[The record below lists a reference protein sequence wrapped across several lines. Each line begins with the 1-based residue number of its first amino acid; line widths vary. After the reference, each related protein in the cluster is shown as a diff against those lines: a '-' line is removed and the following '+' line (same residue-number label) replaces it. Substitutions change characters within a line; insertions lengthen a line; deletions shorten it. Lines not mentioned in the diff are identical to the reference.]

1 MFDNLV
7 FVKIIFKLN
16 HPKIYSKIMK
26 YQTTLPDFSDLC
38 ARDISSNVSSLIKAQ
53 REKIKNLL
61 NDDTKPNLSLVSEI
75 EEMHHKLS
83 MVFSPIS
90 HLQNVIDDPDWRE
103 AYNRCIPLL
112 TEYGTELSQDPDL
125 EKAYHKI
132 IKKLKDKSSPEFSL
146 LEKELKSFALNGV
159 NLDQNKKTK
168 FKDLKKQ
175 LSIKQ
180 AKFGQNVQDST
191 DSWFY
196 FTAEESEIIGITS
209 EILQQAKERAD
220 KENKSGWQFSLD
232 YPTYHAVMT
241 HAENSNLREKF
252 YRAWST
258 RASDQADQKKWNNS
272 DNIKEI
278 LAIRK
283 EISELVGF
291 DNYAEYS
298 LATKMAETTADVFEF
313 LYDLANKTKSTALNE
328 IEMIEQ
334 FAGQK
339 LQPWDVSYYLEKY
352 KQENFSVSDD
362 ELKQYFQKST
372 VQNGIFDV
380 AKSLFDITLEINP
393 NIPVWHESVEFVEV
407 KNLNGEI
414 IGGFYIDLFARNGKR
429 SGAWMDEC
437 VIRKNINDN
446 KMLPIGYLVCNF
458 TPPNEKGISLLT
470 HNDVITWFHEFGHM
484 LHHLLTKVDL
494 PSISGINGVP
504 WDGVELPSQ
513 FMENFAWNYQVLKD
527 CSKHHI
533 TGQYFPKSI
542 FRKLQKARNF
552 GSGLAMLRQ
561 LEFALYDLSIHTN
574 YEADKDGDTL
584 NILASIKSQISLL
597 ESPDYNRFPMSFSH
611 IFAGGYAAGYY
622 SYKWAE
628 VLAAD
633 AFSAFEEGDI
643 FDKKLASKFRKEIL
657 EIGGSRDFMQGFK
670 NFRGR
675 APSLDPLL
683 IQNGITV

>member
-1 MFDNLV
+1 
-7 FVKIIFKLN
+7 
-16 HPKIYSKIMK
+16 MK

-61 NDDTKPNLSLVSEI
+61 NDDTKPNFSLVSEI

-90 HLQNVIDDPDWRE
+90 HLQNVMDDPDWRE
-103 AYNRCIPLL
+103 AYNSCIPLL

-125 EKAYHKI
+125 EKAYRKI

-146 LEKELKSFALNGV
+146 LEKELRSFTLNGV

-191 DSWFY
+191 DSWLY
-196 FTAEESEIIGITS
+196 FTAEESETVGITS

-252 YRAWST
+252 YKAWST
-258 RASDQADQKKWNNS
+258 RASDQADQKKWDNS

-291 DNYAEYS
+291 NNYAEYS

-372 VQNGIFDV
+372 VQNGMFDV

-633 AFSAFEEGDI
+633 AFSAFEEGGI

-675 APSLDPLL
+675 APSLEPLL
-683 IQNGITV
+683 IQNGITT

>member
-1 MFDNLV
+1 
-7 FVKIIFKLN
+7 
-16 HPKIYSKIMK
+16 MK

-61 NDDTKPNLSLVSEI
+61 NDDTKPNFSLVSEI

-90 HLQNVIDDPDWRE
+90 HLQNVMDDPDWRE
-103 AYNRCIPLL
+103 AYNSCIPLL

-125 EKAYHKI
+125 EKAYRKI

-146 LEKELKSFALNGV
+146 LEKELRSFTLNGV

-168 FKDLKKQ
+168 LKNLKKQ

-191 DSWFY
+191 DSWLY
-196 FTAEESEIIGITS
+196 FTAEESETIGITS

-252 YRAWST
+252 YKAWST
-258 RASDQADQKKWNNS
+258 RASDQADQKKWDNS

-291 DNYAEYS
+291 NNYAEYS

-339 LQPWDVSYYLEKY
+339 LQPWDASYYLEKY

-372 VQNGIFDV
+372 VQNGMFDV

-533 TGQYFPKSI
+533 TGQHFPKSI

-561 LEFALYDLSIHTN
+561 IEFALYDLSIHTN

-633 AFSAFEEGDI
+633 AFSAFEEGGI

-657 EIGGSRDFMQGFK
+657 EIGGSRDFMQAFK

-675 APSLDPLL
+675 APSLEPLL
-683 IQNGITV
+683 IQNGITT

>member
-1 MFDNLV
+1 
-7 FVKIIFKLN
+7 
-16 HPKIYSKIMK
+16 MK

-61 NDDTKPNLSLVSEI
+61 NDDTKPNFSLVSEI

-90 HLQNVIDDPDWRE
+90 HLQNVMDDPDWRE
-103 AYNRCIPLL
+103 AYNSCIPLL

-125 EKAYHKI
+125 EKAYRKI

-146 LEKELKSFALNGV
+146 LEKELRSFTLNGV

-191 DSWFY
+191 DSWLY
-196 FTAEESEIIGITS
+196 FTAEESETAGITS

-252 YRAWST
+252 YKAWST
-258 RASDQADQKKWNNS
+258 RASDQADQKKWDNS

-291 DNYAEYS
+291 NNYAEYS

-372 VQNGIFDV
+372 VQNGMFDV

-393 NIPVWHESVEFVEV
+393 NIPVWHESVEFIEV

-429 SGAWMDEC
+429 GGAWMDEC

-527 CSKHHI
+527 CSEHHI

-542 FRKLQKARNF
+542 FRKLQRARNF

-561 LEFALYDLSIHTN
+561 LEFALYDLNIHTN

-584 NILASIKSQISLL
+584 NILASIKSQISLI

-633 AFSAFEEGDI
+633 AFSAFEEGGI

>member
-1 MFDNLV
+1 M
-7 FVKIIFKLN
+7 FKLI
-16 HPKIYSKIMK
+16 HPNIYSEIMK

-61 NDDTKPNLSLVSEI
+61 NDDTKPNFSLVSEI

-90 HLQNVIDDPDWRE
+90 HLQNVMDDPDWRE
-103 AYNRCIPLL
+103 AYNSCIPLL

-125 EKAYHKI
+125 EKAYRKI

-146 LEKELKSFALNGV
+146 LEKELRSFTLNGV

-191 DSWFY
+191 DSWLY
-196 FTAEESEIIGITS
+196 FTAEESETIGITS

-252 YRAWST
+252 YKAWST
-258 RASDQADQKKWNNS
+258 RASDQADQKKWDNS

-291 DNYAEYS
+291 NNYAEYS

-372 VQNGIFDV
+372 VQNGMFDV

-584 NILASIKSQISLL
+584 NILASIKSQISLI

-633 AFSAFEEGDI
+633 AFSAFEEGGI

>member
-1 MFDNLV
+1 
-7 FVKIIFKLN
+7 
-16 HPKIYSKIMK
+16 MK

-61 NDDTKPNLSLVSEI
+61 NNDDTKPNFSLVSEI

-90 HLQNVIDDPDWRE
+90 HLQNVMDDPDWRE
-103 AYNRCIPLL
+103 AYNSCIPLL

-125 EKAYHKI
+125 EKAYRKI

-146 LEKELKSFALNGV
+146 LEKELRSFTLNGV

-191 DSWFY
+191 DSWLY
-196 FTAEESEIIGITS
+196 FTAEESETIGITS
-209 EILQQAKERAD
+209 EILQQAKDRAD

-252 YRAWST
+252 YKAWST
-258 RASDQADQKKWNNS
+258 RASDQADQKKWDNS

-334 FAGQK
+334 FAGKK

-372 VQNGIFDV
+372 VQNGMFDV

-393 NIPVWHESVEFVEV
+393 NIPVWHESVEFFEV

-584 NILASIKSQISLL
+584 NILASIKSKISLI

-633 AFSAFEEGDI
+633 AFSAFEEGGI

>member
-1 MFDNLV
+1 
-7 FVKIIFKLN
+7 
-16 HPKIYSKIMK
+16 MK

-61 NDDTKPNLSLVSEI
+61 NDDTKPNFSLVSEI

-90 HLQNVIDDPDWRE
+90 HLQNVMDDPDWRE
-103 AYNRCIPLL
+103 AYNSCIPLL

-125 EKAYHKI
+125 EKAYRKI

-146 LEKELKSFALNGV
+146 LEKELRSFTLNGV

-191 DSWFY
+191 DSWLY
-196 FTAEESEIIGITS
+196 FTAEESETIGITS

-252 YRAWST
+252 YKAWST
-258 RASDQADQKKWNNS
+258 RASDQADQKKWDNS

-291 DNYAEYS
+291 NNYAEYS
-298 LATKMAETTADVFEF
+298 LATKMAKTTADVFEF

-372 VQNGIFDV
+372 VQNGMFDV

-561 LEFALYDLSIHTN
+561 LEFALYDLNIHTN

-584 NILASIKSQISLL
+584 NILASIKSQISLI

-633 AFSAFEEGDI
+633 AFSAFEEGGI

-675 APSLDPLL
+675 APSLEPLL

>member
-1 MFDNLV
+1 
-7 FVKIIFKLN
+7 
-16 HPKIYSKIMK
+16 MK

-61 NDDTKPNLSLVSEI
+61 NDDTKPNFSLVSEI

-90 HLQNVIDDPDWRE
+90 HLQNVMDDPDWRE
-103 AYNRCIPLL
+103 AYNSCIPLL

-125 EKAYHKI
+125 EKAYRKI

-146 LEKELKSFALNGV
+146 LEKELRSFTLNGV

-191 DSWFY
+191 DSWLY
-196 FTAEESEIIGITS
+196 FTAEESETVGITS

-220 KENKSGWQFSLD
+220 KGNKSGWQFSLD

-252 YRAWST
+252 YKAWST
-258 RASDQADQKKWNNS
+258 RASDQADQKKWDNS

-291 DNYAEYS
+291 NNYAEYS
-298 LATKMAETTADVFEF
+298 LATKMAKTTADVFEF

-372 VQNGIFDV
+372 VQNGMFDV

-633 AFSAFEEGDI
+633 AFSAFEEGGI

-675 APSLDPLL
+675 APSLEPLL